1 MLQGRIFHNF
11 SFNDGVFLL
20 EFLIKQLIDQVSLL
34 PLIHSLWN
42 WAEHI
47 RISTK
52 FLWVA
57 GHFLKA
63 EDL

>member
-47 RISTK
+47 SESQQNFCGLLDT
-52 FLWVA
+52 F
-57 GHFLKA
+57 
-63 EDL
+63 